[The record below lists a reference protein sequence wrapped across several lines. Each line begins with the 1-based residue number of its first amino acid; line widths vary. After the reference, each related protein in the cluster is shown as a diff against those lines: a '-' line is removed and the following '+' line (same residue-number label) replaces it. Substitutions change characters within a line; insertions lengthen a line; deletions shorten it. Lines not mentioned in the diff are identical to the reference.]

1 MFGWYI
7 SVEGLCH
14 YIVYNFRQECDPDTN
29 FRDIDFR
36 KNLMKALVD
45 RDRELDRELSCTV
58 GPITGNICRQGGN
71 LTRFY
76 KLSVTGGPCT
86 GLDSTQ
92 CRYLIFLSSQFS
104 QSYKLSQRKPGA
116 GLTGQAGQ

>member
-1 MFGWYI
+1 MSRQSSLGLAAVVFGWYI

-45 RDRELDRELSCTV
+45 RDRELSWT
-58 GPITGNICRQGGN
+58 NK
-71 LTRFY
+71 Y
-76 KLSVTGGPCT
+76 KHFKVTGA
-86 GLDSTQ
+86 LEAQ
-92 CRYLIFLSSQFS
+92 Q
-104 QSYKLSQRKPGA
+104 
-116 GLTGQAGQ
+116 GQQGH